1 MQGTIIQLHT
11 DIIVVII
18 IIILR
23 QGLLINDFECLID
36 VLRVIT
42 YNFCIEAIL

>member
-1 MQGTIIQLHT
+1 MQGIIIQLHT
-11 DIIVVII
+11 DIIVII